1 MRTEITRSYQRGRA
15 EFGWLHAN
23 HYFSFGRY
31 YNPNKMGF
39 GKLRVINDD
48 SIDPG
53 TGFDTHPHEN
63 MEIITIPLEG
73 GVKHRDSTGTNGVI
87 SKGEVQ
93 VMSAGSGI
101 FHSEHNASEEEQL
114 KLFQIWIEPNEF
126 NVKPRYDQKTFSY
139 QNSPNQWTQ
148 LVSPMSRLQ
157 EEGLKI
163 HQQAYINISPLRED
177 SELEYKV
184 KEDGNGLY
192 ILVAEGTVLVNGQK
206 LEKRDSIAIVD
217 IDAVVIEAQAKSEVL
232 VIEVPLA

>member
-23 HYFSFGRY
+23 HYFSFGSY

-53 TGFDTHPHEN
+53 TGFDTHPHKN

-73 GVKHRDSTGTNGVI
+73 GVQHRDSAGNHGVI
-87 SKGEVQ
+87 KKGEVQ
-93 VMSAGSGI
+93 VMSAGRGI
-101 FHSEHNASEEEQL
+101 FHSEHNASISDQL
-114 KLFQIWIEPNEF
+114 KLFQIWIEPNEI
-126 NVKPRYDQKTFSY
+126 NVEPRYDQKTFSY
-139 QNSPNQWTQ
+139 HDFPDQWTQ

-163 HQQAYINISPLRED
+163 HQEAYINISPL
-177 SELEYKV
+177 SEEKTIEYKV
-184 KEDGNGLY
+184 KEKGNGLY
-192 ILVAEGTVLVNGQK
+192 MLVAEGMVMINGQK
-206 LEKRDSIAIVD
+206 LEKRDSIAIADVD
-217 IDAVVIEAQAKSEVL
+217 VVAIQAQVKSEVL